1 MINSIK
7 GRNKNDIFNYSK
19 KKVLP
24 LVGILLVG
32 IAFILGFKLFK
43 ENSNTIT
50 HSIQNIIEIEKDGYT
65 HEIVSAYILDEQI
78 YLDIF
83 YYKTDVG
90 MTFSLQEGPDSANN
104 YWIYYSGK
112 KCNKYSQSYGSTISL
127 SYRSPSVK
135 AGKAMEFSL
144 YSGDKFISEIKL
156 FPKGIEFNKEIPYTT
171 ANDITLTANVQ
182 TFGDQIQVFVNA
194 ILPQNAE
201 GKGAL
206 VNQCASGFSEDDIYI
221 QDSRGIIYRDISTN
235 SSDEDIC
242 MHRLYHI
249 FYFDIPKDI
258 CDFTIIIPQITYKLK
273 NAGFMEKY
281 GPWEIE
287 IKQ

>member
-1 MINSIK
+1 
-7 GRNKNDIFNYSK
+7 
-19 KKVLP
+19 
-24 LVGILLVG
+24 
-32 IAFILGFKLFK
+32 
-43 ENSNTIT
+43 
-50 HSIQNIIEIEKDGYT
+50 
-65 HEIVSAYILDEQI
+65 
-78 YLDIF
+78 
-83 YYKTDVG
+83 
-90 MTFSLQEGPDSANN
+90 
-104 YWIYYSGK
+104 
-112 KCNKYSQSYGSTISL
+112 
-127 SYRSPSVK
+127 
-135 AGKAMEFSL
+135 MEFSL

>member
-1 MINSIK
+1 MIFSTIP
-7 GRNKNDIFNYSK
+7 K
-19 KKVLP
+19 KKVLV
-24 LVGILLVG
+24 LVSILFVG
-32 IAFILGFKLFK
+32 VTFILGFKLFK
-43 ENSNTIT
+43 KNSNTIT

-65 HEIVSAYILDEQI
+65 HEIVSAYILEERLC
-78 YLDIF
+78 LDIF

-90 MTFSLQEGPDSANN
+90 MTFRLQEGSDSPSN
-104 YWIYYSGK
+104 YQIYYAGE
-112 KCNKYSQSYGSTISL
+112 KCENYSQSYGSAIRL
-127 SYRSPSVK
+127 SYEVPSVK
-135 AGKAMEFSL
+135 KGKAMEFSL
-144 YSGDKFISEIKL
+144 YAGDKFISEMKL
-156 FPKGIEFNKEIPYTT
+156 FPTGIEFNKETPYTT

-182 TFGDQIQVFVNA
+182 TFGDQIQVLINA

-201 GKGAL
+201 GKDAL
-206 VNQCASGFSEDDIYI
+206 VDQCRSGFSEDDIYI
-221 QDSRGIIYRDISTN
+221 QDSKGNIYRDISIN

-258 CDFTIIIPQITYKLK
+258 GDFKIIIPQITYQLK
-273 NAGFMEKY
+273 NAGFEESY